1 MIRQRWIEAF
11 PDKPKP
17 RTTNKTLQRKV
28 KTRLKSPHFRENW
41 PAALDRA
48 AQSKFLKAGAW
59 FTFDWFLKNDDNYEK
74 CLNGNY
80 DDRTGPSNNG
90 TWGNQPAEF
99 DDRKELEEALENEG
113 LA

>member
-17 RTTNKTLQRKV
+17 RTTNKTLQGKV

-48 AQSKFLKAGAW
+48 AQSEFLKAGSW

-80 DDRTGPSNNG
+80 DDRQNG
-90 TWGNQPAEF
+90 QQPAEPT
-99 DDRKELEEALENEG
+99 REKIVPNEDG
-113 LA
+113 TY